1 MCCTSIDYQFMS
13 SCSIPMTNRG
23 EVTNSL
29 PSFYLATSAGATST
43 GIRSNNGMAM
53 GPSPYMVQNEHH
65 HQSLGPAFS
74 LQPYAAYPHG
84 VIYQP
89 VMVPPM
95 LFQPGLGMM
104 MSPSPSM
111 TQPQSSRH
119 RPFLHQNVMSI
130 SNWPWK
136 KLINHFVTRLQYQSE
151 NRHRESQPYHLS
163 SGHVD
168 NPVAG
173 PSYRD
178 DGAANANSTEQ
189 NSSYRQQF
197 REAVRHTCKDNKKT
211 ID

>member
-1 MCCTSIDYQFMS
+1 MPNQQSPLFRLVLQAPPSMCCTSIDCQVFIFM

-29 PSFYLATSAGATST
+29 PAFYLATSAGATSS
-43 GIRSNNGMAM
+43 GIRSNNGMSM

-119 RPFLHQNVMSI
+119 RPFLHQNVISI
-130 SNWPWK
+130 N
-136 KLINHFVTRLQYQSE
+136 NVTITTGLGR
-151 NRHRESQPYHLS
+151 N
-163 SGHVD
+163 
-168 NPVAG
+168 
-173 PSYRD
+173 
-178 DGAANANSTEQ
+178 
-189 NSSYRQQF
+189 
-197 REAVRHTCKDNKKT
+197 
-211 ID
+211 

>member
-1 MCCTSIDYQFMS
+1 
-13 SCSIPMTNRG
+13 MTNRG

-29 PSFYLATSAGATST
+29 PAFYLATSAGGTNT

-53 GPSPYMVQNEHH
+53 GASPYMVQTEHHH

-111 TQPQSSRH
+111 AQSQATRH
-119 RPFLHQNVMSI
+119 RSFLHQNVMSMNNI
-130 SNWPWK
+130 T
-136 KLINHFVTRLQYQSE
+136 LATRLEKTSSIFCHLSQYPNE
-151 NRHRESQPYHLS
+151 NRQRQPQPYNLS
-163 SGHVD
+163 SGHGD

-189 NSSYRQQF
+189 NPSYRQQF
-197 REAVRHTCKDNKKT
+197 REAVRH
-211 ID
+211 IQ

>member
-1 MCCTSIDYQFMS
+1 MRRCPIS
-13 SCSIPMTNRG
+13 SHLSSGWSYKPLPVCVAQVLIARFLIFCSIPMTNRG

-29 PSFYLATSAGATST
+29 PAFYLATSAGATSS
-43 GIRSNNGMAM
+43 GIRSNNGMSM

-119 RPFLHQNVMSI
+119 RPFLHQNVISI
-130 SNWPWK
+130 N
-136 KLINHFVTRLQYQSE
+136 NVTI
-151 NRHRESQPYHLS
+151 
-163 SGHVD
+163 
-168 NPVAG
+168 A
-173 PSYRD
+173 
-178 DGAANANSTEQ
+178 
-189 NSSYRQQF
+189 
-197 REAVRHTCKDNKKT
+197 TCLGRN
-211 ID
+211 